1 MLSFSFLSRLC
12 FALVLLQPTLSWA
25 ENNLPEHNRPENDVK
40 KATIAQTTARPA
52 AVNEKEVSNTSI
64 IKAVNISILKQR
76 LRKTAAIGFF
86 TKLAI
91 RNDLL
96 DLMDKIKK
104 YRKQAQLGDK
114 LDDIRASF
122 DGLLLKL
129 IALLDDDPD
138 LSRDLYVGRELI
150 WKSLLE
156 EKA

>member
-1 MLSFSFLSRLC
+1 LSACL
-12 FALVLLQPTLSWA
+12 ALLLAQPALLWA
-25 ENNLPEHNRPENDVK
+25 ESEHPNEDAK
-40 KATIAQTTARPA
+40 KATIEQSVAPSSAISESSIQKKQ
-52 AVNEKEVSNTSI
+52 VNLK
-64 IKAVNISILKQR
+64 ILKQR

-91 RNDLL
+91 RNDLV
-96 DLMDKIKK
+96 DLIDKIKK
-104 YRKQAQLGDK
+104 YRKQSMLGEN
-114 LDDIRASF
+114 LNEVRASF

-138 LSRDLYVGRELI
+138 LSRDLYVGREMI